1 MTYTISMLFLLFI
14 IYSFLGLCM
23 DMVVCYIA
31 TKEWVNRGFLIGPIC
46 PIYGCGC
53 LLIILLLDRY
63 LKDPIVL
70 FVMAMLLCSLLEYFT
85 SYLMEKLFKARWWD
99 YSHKKYNINGRICLD
114 NIFAFG
120 ILGLLMM
127 YLVNPFV
134 VKILEYVSLN
144 INNVMA
150 IVIAIIFIIDNLISL
165 KVISSFK
172 SVAKSVHKD
181 STAEITKKVRE
192 ILSDKGRLYRRLV
205 SAFDFIASDKLI
217 KDIKN
222 KVKQGAEFAVET
234 IEKSKK
240 RNLAIKNEI
249 ISEYN
254 ERLSQLKYAIKIK
267 MKKKEMKEK
276 LKKIK

>member
-14 IYSFLGLCM
+14 IYSFLGWCM
-23 DMVVCYIA
+23 EMVVCYIS

-53 LLIILLLDRY
+53 LLMILLLEKY
-63 LKDPIVL
+63 LKDPFVL

-114 NIFAFG
+114 NILAFG

-127 YLVNPFV
+127 YLINPFV
-134 VKILEYVSLN
+134 VKMLGYVSLN
-144 INNVMA
+144 IINIVA
-150 IVIAIIFIIDNLISL
+150 IVIAVIFVIDNVISL

-172 SVAKSVHKD
+172 TVAKSIHKD

-205 SAFDFIASDKLI
+205 SAFDFIASEKLI
-217 KDIKN
+217 KDIKD
-222 KVKQGAEFAVET
+222 KVKQGAEFAVGT

-240 RNLAIKNEI
+240 RNLVIKNEI

-254 ERLSQLKYAIKIK
+254 ERLSQLKYAIK
-267 MKKKEMKEK
+267 MQKKEMKEK

>member
-14 IYSFLGLCM
+14 IYSFLGWCM
-23 DMVVCYIA
+23 EMVVCYIA

-53 LLIILLLDRY
+53 LLMILLLEKY
-63 LKDPIVL
+63 LKDPFVL

-114 NIFAFG
+114 NILAFG

-127 YLVNPFV
+127 YLINPFV
-134 VKILEYVSLN
+134 AKMLGYVSLN
-144 INNVMA
+144 IINIVA
-150 IVIAIIFIIDNLISL
+150 IVIAVIFVIDNVISL

-172 SVAKSVHKD
+172 TVVKSIHKD

-205 SAFDFIASDKLI
+205 SAFDFIASEKLI
-217 KDIKN
+217 KDIKD
-222 KVKQGAEFAVET
+222 KVKQGAEFAVGT

-254 ERLSQLKYAIKIK
+254 ERFSQLKYAIK
-267 MKKKEMKEK
+267 MQKKEMKEK

>member
-14 IYSFLGLCM
+14 IYSFLGWCM
-23 DMVVCYIA
+23 EMVVCYIA

-127 YLVNPFV
+127 YLVTPFV

-249 ISEYN
+249 ISDYN
-254 ERLSQLKYAIKIK
+254 ERLSQLKYAIK
-267 MKKKEMKEK
+267 MQKKEMKEK

>member
-1 MTYTISMLFLLFI
+1 MLFLLFI
-14 IYSFLGLCM
+14 IYSFLGWCM
-23 DMVVCYIA
+23 EMVVCYIA

-99 YSHKKYNINGRICLD
+99 YSHKKYNINGRVCLD

-120 ILGLLMM
+120 ILGLLMI

-134 VKILEYVSLN
+134 VKMLGYVSLN
-144 INNVMA
+144 IINVTA

-254 ERLSQLKYAIKIK
+254 ERLSQLKYAIK
-267 MKKKEMKEK
+267 MQKKEMKEK

>member
-14 IYSFLGLCM
+14 IYSFLGWCM
-23 DMVVCYIA
+23 EMVVCYIA

-254 ERLSQLKYAIKIK
+254 ERLSQLKYAIK
-267 MKKKEMKEK
+267 MQKKEMKEK

>member
-14 IYSFLGLCM
+14 IYSFLGWCM
-23 DMVVCYIA
+23 EMVVCYIA

-53 LLIILLLDRY
+53 LLMILLLEKY
-63 LKDPIVL
+63 LKDPFVL

-114 NIFAFG
+114 NILAFG

-127 YLVNPFV
+127 YLINPFV
-134 VKILEYVSLN
+134 AKMLGYVSLN
-144 INNVMA
+144 IINIVT
-150 IVIAIIFIIDNLISL
+150 IVIAVIFVIDNVISL

-172 SVAKSVHKD
+172 TVAKSIHKD

-205 SAFDFIASDKLI
+205 SAFDFIASEKLI
-217 KDIKN
+217 KDIKD
-222 KVKQGAEFAVET
+222 KVKQGAEFAVGT

-254 ERLSQLKYAIKIK
+254 ERFSQLKYAIK
-267 MKKKEMKEK
+267 MQKKEMKEK

>member
-14 IYSFLGLCM
+14 IYSFLGWCM
-23 DMVVCYIA
+23 EMVVCYIA

-53 LLIILLLDRY
+53 LLMILLLEKY
-63 LKDPIVL
+63 LKDPFVL

-114 NIFAFG
+114 NILAFG

-127 YLVNPFV
+127 YLINPFV
-134 VKILEYVSLN
+134 AKMLGYVSLN
-144 INNVMA
+144 IINIVA
-150 IVIAIIFIIDNLISL
+150 IVIAVIFVIDNVISL

-172 SVAKSVHKD
+172 TVAKSIHKD

-205 SAFDFIASDKLI
+205 SAFDFIASEKLI
-217 KDIKN
+217 KDIKD
-222 KVKQGAEFAVET
+222 KVKQGAEFAVGT

-254 ERLSQLKYAIKIK
+254 ERFSQLKYAIK
-267 MKKKEMKEK
+267 MQKKEMKEK